1 MDVES
6 DMAIFYAFGV
16 ALRGPAAY
24 ATPPLPPAGNPICAM
39 LGFG

>member
-6 DMAIFYAFGV
+6 DMATFYAFGV
-16 ALRGPAAY
+16 ALQGTAAY
-24 ATPPLPPAGNPICAM
+24 ATPPPLPAGNPICAM